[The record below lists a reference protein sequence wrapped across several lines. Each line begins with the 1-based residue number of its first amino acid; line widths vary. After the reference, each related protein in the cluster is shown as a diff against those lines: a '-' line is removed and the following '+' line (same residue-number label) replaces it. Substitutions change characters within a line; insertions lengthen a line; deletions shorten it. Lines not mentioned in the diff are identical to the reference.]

1 MMASVVADLQR
12 MSLDKEVGVSDLLR
26 TALIVAHKLSIEE
39 FKEWISSELL
49 AVGVGVALT
58 LAGFLAGILLFFYVR
73 MVLRAFRRTRG
84 RLRAS

>member
-1 MMASVVADLQR
+1 VASTLPIPQ
-12 MSLDKEVGVSDLLR
+12 
-26 TALIVAHKLSIEE
+26 TI
-39 FKEWISSELL
+39 SELL

>member
-1 MMASVVADLQR
+1 MASIVGGILSLLLPGEFVASTLPIPQ
-12 MSLDKEVGVSDLLR
+12 
-26 TALIVAHKLSIEE
+26 TI
-39 FKEWISSELL
+39 SELL

-58 LAGFLAGILLFFYVR
+58 LAGFLAGRLLFFYVR